1 MKKKKKKKQRDSL
14 AVRLVSL
21 SFSLVDSNFFI
32 FVCVVSYATSERA
45 MVAEKWKRGGVLKC
59 SERAA
64 KVFNINVFG
73 QFSFMTKAYIY
84 MYGSLSFAHPISLS
98 SSLTFLSRGALAA
111 LPARTLSLS
120 LHLHAYTRT
129 LPLLSFLSLSLS
141 LSLSSQFSY
150 SIYCFR

>member
-73 QFSFMTKAYIY
+73 QFSFMTKAKAYIY
-84 MYGSLSFAHPISLS
+84 IYVWVSLFRLLFSFSLFPS
-98 SSLTFLSRGALAA
+98 HF
-111 LPARTLSLS
+111 
-120 LHLHAYTRT
+120 
-129 LPLLSFLSLSLS
+129 LPL
-141 LSLSSQFSY
+141 
-150 SIYCFR
+150 